1 MGRLGRLAAWVL
13 VTVLIALSGCDTM
26 AIGRPAVP
34 LEVRTQAG
42 EGAAFDPA
50 SLVAPP
56 NTLVA
61 LSFSNASVVDHNLV
75 FLDPI
80 IARTREIIRPGESE
94 RVEFRTPGVGTY
106 DFVCTIHEEMR
117 GALVVR

>member
-1 MGRLGRLAAWVL
+1 MRRLGRLAAWVL
-13 VTVLIALSGCDTM
+13 VALLITLSGCDTM

-34 LEVRTQAG
+34 LEVRTQTG

-61 LSFSNASVVDHNLV
+61 LSFSNVSVLEHNLV

-80 IARTREIIRPGESE
+80 TVRTSEIIRPGESE
-94 RVEFRTPGVGTY
+94 LLEFRTPALGTY
-106 DFVCTIHEEMR
+106 AFVCTIHEEMR
-117 GALVVR
+117 GELVVR